1 MFVSTIIL
9 MGLTILFSALS
20 FEPISKRVRL
30 IQQHA
35 QFGGD
40 LVKPRCNFRLSLVS
54 TLPNFVDATLVFAG
68 SVVVSSYVYRWTTH
82 SRFDALMADALSM
95 LSTTAATMVCA
106 SYWATITDRHHH
118 PRGYVTIGIAILVVL
133 NIVLFGT
140 HFSIFYKPGIAIER
154 LCSRRYAVMTPE
166 QRFHRSEDFYYL
178 FGAFAFWVLACIG
191 TGLHHPLVQR
201 YRAKNGVLHA
211 CWVITE
217 ALPSIAGVISLCI
230 YSRYYW
236 IMRSIMEDVYG
247 DAFGAATMTWG
258 FGQYLAL
265 ATWLPPVLQFLY
277 YYWVKMRGPTAL
289 GPDGGDK
296 LADSQEM
303 QNQQSRASLGSH
315 QGSSP
320 PRDP

>member
-9 MGLTILFSALS
+9 MGLTIIFSALV

-35 QFGGD
+35 HFGGD

-68 SVVVSSYVYRWTTH
+68 SVMVSSYVYRWTTH
-82 SRFDALMADALSM
+82 SRFDALVADALSM
-95 LSTTAATMVCA
+95 LSTTAATIACA
-106 SYWATITDRHHH
+106 SYWATITHRHHR
-118 PRGYVTIGIAILVVL
+118 PRGYVTVGIAILAVL
-133 NIVLFGT
+133 NIVLFST
-140 HFSIFYKPGIAIER
+140 HFSIFYKPGLAIER
-154 LCSRRYAVMTPE
+154 LCSRKDAVMTPE
-166 QRFHRSEDFYYL
+166 QRFHRSDDFYYL
-178 FGAFAFWVLACIG
+178 FGGFAFWVLTCIG

-211 CWVITE
+211 SWVVAE
-217 ALPSIAGVISLCI
+217 ALPSVAGVVSLCI

-247 DAFGAATMTWG
+247 HAFAAATTKWG

-277 YYWVKMRGPTAL
+277 YYWVKRSRPTTWRPS
-289 GPDGGDK
+289 GEDK
-296 LADSQEM
+296 LADSEEM
-303 QNQQSRASLGSH
+303 QDQ
-315 QGSSP
+315 
-320 PRDP
+320 